1 MNKVA
6 SGNKIVVP
14 TRRAH
19 ISFSFLDDS
28 SAFVCDACFQAVL
41 THGGFGYA
49 KEHHVD
55 RLLRRVTLT
64 RGEMYFTIH
73 LAASLRD
80 IPGILVG
87 SH

>member
-1 MNKVA
+1 
-6 SGNKIVVP
+6 
-14 TRRAH
+14 
-19 ISFSFLDDS
+19 
-28 SAFVCDACFQAVL
+28 VL

-64 RGEMYFTIH
+64 RGEIYFTIH

-80 IPGILVG
+80 IPASWLARIKPAKTAFTAEMEGPSGRRPEASVG
-87 SH
+87 